1 MSPTEEDKQRESQ
14 WPVLA
19 DVTPGWLWAGGGGSD
34 PDSSIEQA
42 VSLFDTDISYSTNA
56 NIAAIA
62 AAKAAAAGAA
72 GGLTAPLSAVQADA
86 VEHNT
91 GSVYGD
97 ADGTQAH
104 RRVLLKKFKITAAPK
119 ELNETGYLASIFD
132 ILNSFLSRSN
142 VGEFPTRLHLVRLF
156 ALQLHQD
163 TVLSNVNI
171 DIING
176 SLDGSLSDVVSAERV
191 LPIAEDASSL
201 KKQLARVVMGVWRYY
216 EQFLSAVR
224 RFQDLLRGPIE
235 RRLKGEVKIGKWDQL
250 STYGLIE
257 HSERVHK
264 KLNKFIRE
272 YQGDVLEY
280 PLTAVLRRELV
291 GDLASEQGDLKA
303 AIAVPPATSV
313 FPMLK
318 SMGELMHL
326 QTTSL
331 PPKPA
336 KPESQLERQAAH
348 EERIAALVVIEQ
360 QGVDSGGSREK
371 KEEVEEEE
379 EEEVRRYMD
388 YLHSITYSYTYMNYL
403 YTYICKFVYICSYIQ
418 SCIVINMH
426 RRRKK

>member
-1 MSPTEEDKQRESQ
+1 
-14 WPVLA
+14 
-19 DVTPGWLWAGGGGSD
+19 
-34 PDSSIEQA
+34 
-42 VSLFDTDISYSTNA
+42 
-56 NIAAIA
+56 
-62 AAKAAAAGAA
+62 
-72 GGLTAPLSAVQADA
+72 
-86 VEHNT
+86 
-91 GSVYGD
+91 
-97 ADGTQAH
+97 
-104 RRVLLKKFKITAAPK
+104 
-119 ELNETGYLASIFD
+119 LNEAGYLASIFD

-163 TVLSNVNI
+163 TVLSNINI
-171 DIING
+171 DIADIT
-176 SLDGSLSDVVSAERV
+176 LDGTLSDGISTEGV
-191 LPIAEDASSL
+191 LPVAEDASSL

-379 EEEVRRYMD
+379 EEEVRKYMK
-388 YLHSITYSYTYMNYL
+388 LCIHNYIYISL
-403 YTYICKFVYICSYIQ
+403 YIYEIF
-418 SCIVINMH
+418 
-426 RRRKK
+426 